1 MKIKLKVSLS
11 GLNFSYYE
19 GQEIDMDEGIAKEW
33 IKASYAEQISNLPN
47 KRTKLEKG
55 ISKD

>member
-19 GQEIDMDEGIAKEW
+19 GQEIDMDEDIAKEW
-33 IKASYAEQISNLPN
+33 IKANYAEQIPSLPN